1 MGSPGCRELADG
13 ARHTR
18 GVGDESVE
26 NTACRNEPT
35 RRS

>member
-1 MGSPGCRELADG
+1 MGSPGCRALADG

-26 NTACRNEPT
+26 N
-35 RRS
+35 